1 MDVLTNSIFAFIFD
15 SGRLNDMCYGEVVF
29 KYMLKEKELTRN
41 PSKMIVSLGDI
52 LIYKRYIDI
61 EPYVVKDEYCTIDF
75 DAQNNTTPFK
85 DYPYCWIVE
94 DLSVE
99 IAQEIDKR
107 LKETLV
113 GYVGLSRIGIQNA
126 STRQQFWKNMIR
138 EFALFQDTITC
149 FQDPEL
155 EGEFMYSETATEM
168 GYRIEYQKDNAC
180 IEESASLQSSHIKS
194 DDDLEI
200 KQPRKKDMERDL
212 LTLNFSI
219 RQELQ
224 ISGVLI
230 WRSINDLDKVRL
242 YSEDQYNEQ
251 LIEYPFLA
259 LYHCSQGVERIQKAI
274 IELICKKNH
283 IEEKEK
289 DEVYDLLFSHSHDK
303 LNQWIEQQEKITFSK
318 NCRKLINILVK
329 FYNSV
334 RYARYSD
341 DGCNKTT
348 APEYQLLL
356 ELKNKNSSDLD
367 SDIKNI
373 FGRCLGEL
381 CHIYFNLYYE
391 LCNDLNIYAY
401 ELEYDS
407 AAAIVYHINDK
418 PVNLYEKL
426 KQRQNAKKEVLYWL
440 IKKARQYPKFSIA
453 KEAALK
459 FDPEMIEGYLSDLI
473 FNPED
478 GYGFFDEVDCL
489 YDDLCAKNKAKW
501 LDRLEMLN
509 YIIDREY

>member
-1 MDVLTNSIFAFIFD
+1 MFSNAIFAFIFD
-15 SGRLNDMCYGEVVF
+15 SGRLGDMWYGRVVF
-29 KYMLKEKELTRN
+29 ECMMKEKELTRN
-41 PSKMIVSLGDI
+41 PLKMVVSLGYI
-52 LIYKRYIDI
+52 PIYRRYIDI
-61 EPYVVKDEYCTIDF
+61 EPYVIKDEYCTINF
-75 DAQNNTTPFK
+75 DAQNNTTLFK

-94 DLSVE
+94 DLSID

-107 LKETLV
+107 LKATLK
-113 GYVGLSRIGIQNA
+113 GYVGLSRIDIRNA

-138 EFALFQDTITC
+138 EFTLFQDTITC

-155 EGEFMYSETATEM
+155 EGAFMYCEVATEM
-168 GYRIEYQKDNAC
+168 GYKIEYQADHVC
-180 IEESASLQSSHIKS
+180 IEESSLLQSIHIKS
-194 DDDLEI
+194 EDDLEI
-200 KQPRKKDMERDL
+200 KQQRKKDMERDI

-230 WRSINDLDKVRL
+230 WRAINDLDKVRF
-242 YSEDQYNEQ
+242 YPENQYYEQ

-259 LYHCSQGVERIQKAI
+259 LYHCSQGVERIQKSI

-289 DEVYDLLFSHSHDK
+289 EEIYDLLFSHSHDK

-381 CHIYFNLYYE
+381 CHVYFNLYYE
-391 LCNDLNIYAY
+391 LCHDLNIYAY
-401 ELEYDS
+401 ELEYNS
-407 AAAIVYHINDK
+407 AAVIVYHINDK

-440 IKKARQYPKFSIA
+440 IKKARKYPKFSIA
-453 KEAALK
+453 KEDALK
-459 FDPEMIEGYLSDLI
+459 FDPEMIEGYLFDLI

-509 YIIDREY
+509 YIIDREH

>member
-1 MDVLTNSIFAFIFD
+1 MSNDTSIFAFIFD
-15 SGRLNDMCYGEVVF
+15 SGRLGDMWYGRVVF
-29 KYMLKEKELTRN
+29 EYMMKGKELTRN

-52 LIYKRYIDI
+52 PIYKRYIDI
-61 EPYVVKDEYCTIDF
+61 EPYVIKDEYCTIDF

-94 DLSVE
+94 DLSID

-107 LKETLV
+107 LKETLK
-113 GYVGLSRIGIQNA
+113 GYVGLSRIDFRNA
-126 STRQQFWKNMIR
+126 SPRQQFWKNMIR
-138 EFALFQDTITC
+138 EFTLFQDTITC

-155 EGEFMYSETATEM
+155 EGAFMYWEIATEM
-168 GYRIEYQKDNAC
+168 GYKIEYQADYVF
-180 IEESASLQSSHIKS
+180 IEESASLQSSHIKA

-230 WRSINDLDKVRL
+230 WRAINDLDKVRFL
-242 YSEDQYNEQ
+242 EENQCNEQ

-274 IELICKKNH
+274 IELICKKKH

-289 DEVYDLLFSHSHDK
+289 DAVYDLLFSHSHDK
-303 LNQWIEQQEKITFSK
+303 LNQWIEQQEKIKFSK

-329 FYNSV
+329 FYNSA
-334 RYARYSD
+334 RYARFSD

-356 ELKNKNSSDLD
+356 ELKSKNSSDLN
-367 SDIKNI
+367 SEIKNT
-373 FGRCLGEL
+373 FGCCLGEL
-381 CHIYFNLYYE
+381 CHVYFSLYYE
-391 LCNDLNIYAY
+391 LCHDLNIYAY
-401 ELEYDS
+401 EVEYNS
-407 AAAIVYHINDK
+407 AAMTVYHIKEK

-426 KQRQNAKKEVLYWL
+426 KQRQNAKKEVIYWL
-440 IKKARQYPKFSIA
+440 IKKARQYPKYSIT
-453 KEAALK
+453 KEPPLK
-459 FDPEMIEGYLSDLI
+459 FDPEMIEGFLSDLI

-489 YDDLCAKNKAKW
+489 YDNLCAENKAKW